1 MTIAS
6 ILAVALVGVQPELPT
21 ITIDRDNVVID
32 RSCRVVVPKGVYI
45 EDTDGNGVVH
55 VTASNITIEGIDR
68 QGELIQVAL
77 GTPWET
83 IGGIGWRLDNVQNVT
98 LINIHSHRF
107 KVGILATN
115 CDGLTLKNC
124 DVAGGYAMRLGSTPE
139 GEDSA
144 DWLWPHEN
152 DEHQWR
158 ERYGAGICVENSVD
172 VTIDGA
178 YARRRQNGIILDRV
192 TDSRIYDCDMSFLSG
207 WGLAMW
213 RSSGNT
219 VSRNAFD
226 FCIRGYSHGV
236 YNRGQDSAG
245 ILMFE
250 QCSNNVIAEN
260 SCTHSGDGI
269 FAFAG
274 REALGD
280 GGDES
285 GVAGVAPAS
294 KHTRLG
300 NNDNLFIKN
309 DLSHAAAHGLEL
321 TFSFGNRVFENI
333 FESNAICGIW
343 GGYSQDTLIA
353 DNRFTGNGHAGYG
366 LERGGINIEH
376 GAQNTIRNNFFRE
389 NAAGVHLWSDEDAGI
404 RASPWAKANYKGAID
419 TLITENRFH
428 RDELAIHL
436 RDAAN
441 TTILANEFEGVGER
455 IRSEGDAPVIRT
467 GILSSSAAPEYEGL
481 GEKKAVGDRDDIR
494 GGAFIVMG
502 EYFPWDYW
510 KPMVRLRSGK
520 GGTHVYEV
528 FGVGDEPFGHTIE
541 GFEDGAVL
549 EFGAQRPIKGSPQ
562 NRPTIVTIKAK
573 PGVHAYTL
581 NLFIGDA
588 EPIKIDGTM
597 IAVEWAV
604 QTFNWTVDPREDLEG
619 WRGEASGA
627 VAQNVGE
634 LDLRFAM
641 GGPSDVGLEQ
651 EDQVGSDHFG
661 TIARTRVRLPAGN
674 WRFTTVS
681 DDGVRVLVDGEAII
695 ENWTWHGPT
704 RDSGILSL
712 AEPREVEIVVEHFEL
727 DGFAQLSLLIE
738 AG

>member
-6 ILAVALVGVQPELPT
+6 ILAVALLGTQPDLPT
-21 ITIDRDNVVID
+21 ITIDRDNVFID
-32 RSCRVVVPKGVYI
+32 RSCLVVVPKGLYI

-55 VTASNITIEGIDR
+55 VTASDITIEGIDR
-68 QGELIQVAL
+68 QGELIQVPL

-83 IGGIGWRLDNVQNVT
+83 IGGIGWRLDGVQNVT
-98 LINIHSHRF
+98 LKNIHSHRF

-115 CDGLTLKNC
+115 CDGLTLWNC
-124 DVAGGYAMRLGSTPE
+124 DVAGGSAMRLGSTPD

-144 DWLWPHEN
+144 DWLWPHQN

-158 ERYGAGICVENSVD
+158 ETYGAGICVENSKN

-192 TDSRIYDCDMSFLSG
+192 TDSRVYDCDMSFLSG

-226 FCIRGYSHGV
+226 FCIRGYSHGM

-269 FAFAG
+269 FAFGG
-274 REALGD
+274 REALGED
-280 GGDES
+280 GD
-285 GVAGVAPAS
+285 A
-294 KHTRLG
+294 KDHTRLG
-300 NNDNLFIKN
+300 NNDNLFINN
-309 DLSHAAAHGLEL
+309 DLSHSAAHGLEL
-321 TFSFGNRVFENI
+321 TFSFGNRVFENT

-353 DNRFTGNGHAGYG
+353 DNRFTANGHAGYG

-376 GAQNTIRNNFFRE
+376 GAQNTIRNNIFTE
-389 NAAGVHLWSDEDAGI
+389 NGAGVHLWSDEDAGL
-404 RASPWAKANYKGAID
+404 RSLPWARANYKGATD
-419 TLITENRFH
+419 TLITENRFN

-436 RDAAN
+436 RDASN
-441 TTILANEFEGVGER
+441 TTIFANEFAGVGEE
-455 IRSEGDAPVIRT
+455 IRAEGDAPVIRT
-467 GILSSSAAPEYEGL
+467 GLLSSSAAPEYEAL
-481 GEKKAVGDRDDIR
+481 GNKEAIGDRNDVR
-494 GGAFIVMG
+494 GGEFIVMG

-510 KPMVRLRSGK
+510 KPMVRLRSDK

-528 FGVGDEPFGHTIE
+528 FGTGDEPFGNTVE

-549 EFGAQRPIKGSPQ
+549 EFGSQRPIKGSAQ
-562 NRPTIVTIKAK
+562 NNPTTVTIKAK

-588 EPIKIDGTM
+588 EPIKIDGVMVAT
-597 IAVEWAV
+597 EWTV
-604 QTFNWTVDPREDLEG
+604 RTFNWTVDPREDLEG
-619 WRGEASGA
+619 WRAQAGEAEVRNIDA
-627 VAQNVGE
+627 
-634 LDLRFAM
+634 LDLAFASA
-641 GGPSDVGLEQ
+641 GPSTIGIAEAGEVA
-651 EDQVGSDHFG
+651 SDRFG
-661 TIARTRVRLPAGN
+661 TIATTRLRLPKGT
-674 WRFTTVS
+674 WRFTTLS
-681 DDGVRVLVDGEAII
+681 DDGVRVVVDGKTVI

-704 RDSGILSL
+704 RDSGELVLQSD
-712 AEPREVEIVVEHFEL
+712 REVEILVEHFEL
-727 DGFAQLSLLIE
+727 DGHAVLTLEIE
-738 AG
+738 PVG